1 MALVPITRY
10 LLLITHQRLRTI
22 SPVGSGANFS
32 GLPPGGASRFSP
44 ASLPVSPRLLLS
56 VVAFELNGNS

>member
-32 GLPPGGASRFSP
+32 GLPPGRASSLDP
-44 ASLPVSPRLLLS
+44 ASLAASLRLLLS
-56 VVAFELNGNS
+56 VVAFAL